1 MKEEG
6 RTLVR
11 REGGDI
17 EGGALVQREGGD
29 IEGGALVRR
38 EGMVPQLTHE
48 KSSACLASSFGN
60 TACLSK
66 RSSSSYMF
74 PYMNPVVQ
82 RHITYYWVNMLV
94 CTERVYHL

>member
-1 MKEEG
+1 MSYSK
-6 RTLVR
+6 V
-11 REGGDI
+11 
-17 EGGALVQREGGD
+17 
-29 IEGGALVRR
+29 
-38 EGMVPQLTHE
+38 MVPQLTHE

-82 RHITYYWVNMLV
+82 RHITYYWVNRCVPRECTICEGGVSMDVDVEVQV
-94 CTERVYHL
+94 CGLEK